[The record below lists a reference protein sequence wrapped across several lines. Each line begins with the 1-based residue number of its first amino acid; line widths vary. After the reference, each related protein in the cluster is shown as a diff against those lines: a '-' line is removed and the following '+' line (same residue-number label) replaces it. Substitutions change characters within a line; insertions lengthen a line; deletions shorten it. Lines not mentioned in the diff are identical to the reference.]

1 VTKLKPFSYFFYE
14 VFKASLGFYCYSKL
28 NKAQAEKLM
37 GSNLAACC
45 IKMRANNFMGE
56 RLLLA
61 QARSGSPALQKVC
74 KRRDGIMP
82 PIKHF
87 YEVCGIV
94 EWVTD
99 CIYNSGF

>member
-1 VTKLKPFSYFFYE
+1 VTKLKQFFFFFYE

-45 IKMRANNFMGE
+45 IKMRANNFME

-61 QARSGSPALQKVC
+61 QARSG
-74 KRRDGIMP
+74 P
-82 PIKHF
+82 PQSLRTTRWNCATNKAF
-87 YEVCGIV
+87 L
-94 EWVTD
+94 
-99 CIYNSGF
+99 